1 MYITEISLLNF
12 RNIKRADLK
21 LNKGI
26 NIFYGENANG
36 KTNFLE
42 SVYFCSTGRSHR
54 TKYDREVINFD
65 EEEAHIRLFTKK
77 DEIENRIDAHIRK
90 KDKKG
95 IAINGIPLKKS
106 SDLFGNLL
114 TVIFSPEDLSLI
126 KDSPAQRRKFMDIE
140 LCQISKIYCYNLQ
153 QYMKSLKQRNN
164 LLKEIQ
170 KDPSLKQT
178 LFVWDSQLC
187 EYGKRIIEFRKDFV
201 NILDSKAA
209 LRHREISSEK
219 EELKVIYVPSC
230 GEEDFEEKL
239 FNSIEKDIYN
249 GTTSVGPHRDD
260 LNFFIN
266 DKGVKIYGS
275 QGQQRTA
282 AICLKLAEIDIIK
295 ENSGNNPVLLLDDV
309 LSELDKKR
317 QYMLMDSIN
326 EIQTIIT
333 CTGIEDSIK
342 KYMGD
347 AVIFNVNKGR
357 IKKEK

>member
-54 TKYDREVINFD
+54 TKYDREVVNFG

-178 LFVWDSQLC
+178 LFVWTVS
-187 EYGKRIIEFRKDFV
+187 FV
-201 NILDSKAA
+201 SM
-209 LRHREISSEK
+209 EK
-219 EELKVIYVPSC
+219 E
-230 GEEDFEEKL
+230 
-239 FNSIEKDIYN
+239 
-249 GTTSVGPHRDD
+249 
-260 LNFFIN
+260 
-266 DKGVKIYGS
+266 
-275 QGQQRTA
+275 
-282 AICLKLAEIDIIK
+282 
-295 ENSGNNPVLLLDDV
+295 
-309 LSELDKKR
+309 
-317 QYMLMDSIN
+317 
-326 EIQTIIT
+326 
-333 CTGIEDSIK
+333 
-342 KYMGD
+342 
-347 AVIFNVNKGR
+347 
-357 IKKEK
+357 